1 MGGMSGLAESGWGG
15 ALHSGSNSTRPSS
28 SRAGCLAR
36 PWQCALPLPFPIG
49 RPPLCTRRPRPH
61 RTCGVCACMC
71 EGACV
76 CACVRACVCAC
87 VCACVRACVHV
98 CVRACVQEQNVVSLR
113 GAWLRVRASQ
123 VCRERRG
130 LGRRRPLRARGPGA
144 GGRRLRLGCIRLGQL
159 ERHRRRSRRPLSRRS
174 CQVRCARRRRMLT
187 CEAYTL
193 NDPGVS

>member
-1 MGGMSGLAESGWGG
+1 MGGMSGSAESGWGG

-61 RTCGVCACMC
+61 RTCGVCAC
-71 EGACV
+71 V
-76 CACVRACVCAC
+76 RACVRACMCM
-87 VCACVRACVHV
+87 
-98 CVRACVQEQNVVSLR
+98 QEQNVVSLR

-144 GGRRLRLGCIRLGQL
+144 GGRRLRLGCIRLGLL
-159 ERHRRRSRRPLSRRS
+159 ERHRRRSRRLLSRRS
-174 CQVRCARRRRMLT
+174 CQVRCVACAAVACSRARRAL
-187 CEAYTL
+187 
-193 NDPGVS
+193 